1 MRVAYRR
8 AWLGIR
14 VFALIGLGGLVA
26 HLAAVSVA
34 PREHHAQAAAPSD
47 KASTGS
53 VASAA
58 ASTEIPLPGASMDR
72 EQRLAAKGMRAGN
85 PVMIRIF
92 KAESQLEVWLQK
104 EDRFELFAAYPICYW
119 SGRLGPK
126 QYEGDKQAPEGLYSV
141 TIGQIHHKGRW
152 PRSLDIGFPNLF
164 DKAYAR
170 TGSLILVHG
179 GCKSTGCYA
188 MTNPVMDEIYG
199 LSEQALRQ
207 GQDAIPVH
215 IFPFRMT
222 EENMVSQA
230 GNPWTPFWLNIKQA
244 YDLFERTRVP
254 PKVSVC
260 NKRYSVTDGE
270 TASSPCIDD
279 GSDGIPMP
287 VVEASA
293 VSKKVIK
300 ARKVAS
306 KTHTRRVGGRN
317 ARKAY
322 AEARRARMAE
332 HARRMRTS
340 DAGPRRR
347 SH

>member
-1 MRVAYRR
+1 MRVALRR
-8 AWLGIR
+8 AWLGLRI
-14 VFALIGLGGLVA
+14 FGLVGIGGLVA
-26 HLAAVSVA
+26 HLAAVS
-34 PREHHAQAAAPSD
+34 AAPSE
-47 KASTGS
+47 KPSPGT

-58 ASTEIPLPGASMDR
+58 TSTDIPLPGASMDR
-72 EQRLAAKGMRAGN
+72 DQRLAAKGMRAGS
-85 PVMIRIF
+85 PLMIRIF

-104 EDRFELFAAYPICYW
+104 NDRFELFATYPICYW

-126 QYEGDKQAPEGLYSV
+126 MHEGDRQAPEGLYSV
-141 TIGQIHHKGRW
+141 GLGQIYHKGRW
-152 PRSLDIGFPNLF
+152 PRSLDIGFPNTF

-222 EENMVSQA
+222 EENMAAQA
-230 GNPWTPFWLNIKQA
+230 GNPWTPFWLNLKQA
-244 YDLFERTRVP
+244 YDLFESTRVP

-260 NKRYSVTDGE
+260 NKRYSVADGE
-270 TASSPCIDD
+270 TAFAPCVDD
-279 GSDGIPMP
+279 GSGGIPMP
-287 VVEASA
+287 SIEAKLESRKVV
-293 VSKKVIK
+293 K
-300 ARKVAS
+300 ARRVAS
-306 KTHTRRVGGRN
+306 KTHTRGRATGRN

-332 HARRMRTS
+332 HARRTRTS

-347 SH
+347 PH

>member
-1 MRVAYRR
+1 MRVALRR
-8 AWLGIR
+8 AWLGLR
-14 VFALIGLGGLVA
+14 VFGLVGVGGIVA
-26 HLAAVSVA
+26 HLAAVS
-34 PREHHAQAAAPSD
+34 AAPSE
-47 KASTGS
+47 KPSSGT
-53 VASAA
+53 VASAVT
-58 ASTEIPLPGASMDR
+58 STEIPSPGTNMDR
-72 EQRLAAKGMRAGN
+72 DQRLAAKGMRAGN

-92 KAESQLEVWLQK
+92 KSESQLEVWLQK
-104 EDRFELFAAYPICYW
+104 NDRFELFATYPICYW

-126 QYEGDKQAPEGLYSV
+126 MHEGDRQAPEGLYSV
-141 TIGQIHHKGRW
+141 GLSQIYHQGRW
-152 PRSLDIGFPNLF
+152 PRSLDVGFPNTF

-188 MTNPVMDEIYG
+188 MTNPIMDEIYG

-222 EENMVSQA
+222 EENMAAQA
-230 GNPWTPFWLNIKQA
+230 GNPWTPFWLNLKQA
-244 YDLFERTRVP
+244 YDLFEHTRVP

-260 NKRYSVTDGE
+260 NKRYSVADGE
-270 TASSPCIDD
+270 TATGPCVDD
-279 GSDGIPMP
+279 GTGAIPMP
-287 VVEASA
+287 TVEAKLEST
-293 VSKKVIK
+293 KVVK
-300 ARKVAS
+300 ARRVAS
-306 KTHTRRVGGRN
+306 KTHTRRAGGRN

-322 AEARRARMAE
+322 AEGRRARMAE

-347 SH
+347 PH